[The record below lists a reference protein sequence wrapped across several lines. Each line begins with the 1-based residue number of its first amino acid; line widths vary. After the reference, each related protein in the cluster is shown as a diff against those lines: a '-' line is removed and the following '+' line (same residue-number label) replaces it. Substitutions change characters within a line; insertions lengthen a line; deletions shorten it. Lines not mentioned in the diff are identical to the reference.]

1 MRKRR
6 QKRQEIIPGAHHH
19 VEAGE
24 RKEPS
29 KKSET
34 KWPVRLFGSPEG

>member
-1 MRKRR
+1 MRKCR
-6 QKRQEIIPGAHHH
+6 QKSQEIPGAHHH